1 MQTVM
6 QTSINKLLNNGN
18 IMKDNQ
24 KNKVKIITLISSFI
38 LIRQQFC
45 SYITFK
51 TVEDNDIARLIIFIW
66 KTWK

>member
-51 TVEDNDIARLIIFIW
+51 TVEDNDIARLIIFI
-66 KTWK
+66 